1 MSSGLDNPPVALDQ
15 KVFICY
21 RREDTAAHAGRLYDS
36 MVARFGERNVF
47 MDVEIEPGVDFVER
61 ITSVVSGCL
70 VLIVV
75 MGREWATVEGPDGG
89 ARIADPDDFV
99 RLEVETALRRPEVT
113 PIPVLVSGARMPRPE
128 QLPEPLRPLTRRNAL
143 ELSDARWRY
152 DVGRLQTALEDLIGE
167 LTATRDRA
175 TAAPTPREP
184 EVAPEAPVS
193 PAEPPS
199 WRLAAEGAALAA
211 VSAAIAREL
220 AQPLGKACKDLVVDL
235 AGDKDP
241 GQLAALVTRRGFT
254 WALVAAL
261 VAAWLIR
268 TRRGSL
274 RRPVLTGLLV
284 GALAGILGGLI
295 YGVPAE
301 LPKTDLVDSDPSQ
314 AHFIDAASV
323 AVTGAILGALIGAVW
338 RPPRIG
344 IAALCAGLAGGL
356 IQLPLLLPI
365 SGDPPLGVS
374 VLYMAITAAA
384 IVGGALAALI
394 AADRS
399 AQPAAPE

>member
-1 MSSGLDNPPVALDQ
+1 MSSGLDDPPVALGQ

-89 ARIADPDDFV
+89 ARIADPGDFV

-175 TAAPTPREP
+175 APPEP
-184 EVAPEAPVS
+184 EPVPEAPAA
-193 PAEPPS
+193 PAEPAG

-211 VSAAIAREL
+211 VGAAVAREL
-220 AQPLGKACKDLVVDL
+220 AQPLGKACKDLVVNL

-261 VAAWLIR
+261 VAVWLIR

-301 LPKTDLVDSDPSQ
+301 LPGTDLIDRDPSQ

-323 AVTGAILGALIGAVW
+323 AVTGAILGALIGAAW
-338 RPPRIG
+338 RPPRLG

>member
-1 MSSGLDNPPVALDQ
+1 MSSGLDNPPVALSQ

-61 ITSVVSGCL
+61 ITSVVSGCV

-175 TAAPTPREP
+175 ASPKRP
-184 EVAPEAPVS
+184 EAAPEAPAS
-193 PAEPPS
+193 PAQPPS

-211 VSAAIAREL
+211 VSAAVAREL
-220 AQPLGKACKDLVVDL
+220 AQPLGKALKDLVVDL

-254 WALVAAL
+254 WAVVAAL

-301 LPKTDLVDSDPSQ
+301 LPAPDLIDSDPGQ
-314 AHFIDAASV
+314 AHLIDAASV
-323 AVTGAILGALIGAVW
+323 AVTGAIIGALIGAAW
-338 RPPRIG
+338 RPPRLG

-365 SGDPPLGVS
+365 SDDPPLGVS

-384 IVGGALAALI
+384 IVGAALAALI

>member
-1 MSSGLDNPPVALDQ
+1 MSSGLDKPPVALGE

-47 MDVEIEPGVDFVER
+47 MDVEIEPGVDFVQR

-99 RLEVETALRRPEVT
+99 RLEVETGLRRPEVT

-175 TAAPTPREP
+175 AAPQR
-184 EVAPEAPVS
+184 PEAAPRAPAS

-211 VSAAIAREL
+211 VSAAVGRIVSGPLGEPLENLVTDLTDGDVGEL
-220 AQPLGKACKDLVVDL
+220 ASVAF
-235 AGDKDP
+235 
-241 GQLAALVTRRGFT
+241 RRGVVFGLVGAVLALWLVR
-254 WALVAAL
+254 WA
-261 VAAWLIR
+261 
-268 TRRGSL
+268 RRGEL
-274 RRPVLTGLLV
+274 RHPALWGLLV
-284 GALAGILGGLI
+284 GALAGIVSGVV
-295 YGVPAE
+295 YGIGAFLPDPN
-301 LPKTDLVDSDPSQ
+301 LPKHHIAE
-314 AHFIDAASV
+314 AHRLDAATI
-323 AVTGAILGALIGAVW
+323 AIAGAALGALVGSIW
-338 RPPRIG
+338 RPPRLL
-344 IAALCAGLAGGL
+344 APLLAGALAGGL
-356 IQLPLLLPI
+356 TSLF
-365 SGDPPLGVS
+365 
-374 VLYMAITAAA
+374 LYQIAEDKPAPATTVVFFAVDAAA
-384 IVGGALAALI
+384 VAGVVLLALI
-394 AADRS
+394 ALDRRP
-399 AQPAAPE
+399 QPAAPE